1 MSCQPFLKK
10 YVYRYGRSFLC
21 EGGMMVKNYL
31 KIAWRNLRRYKLYS
45 LISIFGLAI
54 GMASC
59 ILIFLWVKDELSY
72 EDFHRNSESIFRIIK
87 EDSRT
92 SAKTSFTAPGI
103 ALGLKKDFSE
113 VVKAARFKI
122 LISPPNVLVNAN
134 DKKFLESK
142 IAFTDQDFLEMF
154 TVRFIEGDPKAALTS
169 PKSIVL
175 TRSMA
180 KKYFGDQDPIGKTFT
195 LENKYDLGVTGIVED
210 IPHNTHLRFDA
221 LVPFENIVDVM
232 PSYRGTLESYGF
244 HFYRTYIML
253 HEDVSMA
260 DFRKKAYNYYEK
272 VNPGDP
278 RRVVL
283 QPIEDVHLRSADI
296 KDYAQ
301 RSDIRYVYI
310 FMATGL
316 LILLMACINFINLT
330 TSQSGARAKEVG
342 MRKVLGARRGNIIRQ
357 FLSET
362 LLFSFFSLLAA
373 VCLVI
378 IFLPSYNSLTGK
390 PIIWNISQNVDT
402 LIGILLIAVTTGII
416 SGSFPSLVFSSFK
429 PIFVLKGGL
438 RPDRGKGIFRKILI
452 VKQFIIA
459 VGLMACTLIIYQQFR
474 YIQNKK
480 LGFDK
485 EHMVYVKLNG
495 KLKEKYEL
503 AKAEL
508 LKNSNIKNVAL
519 CSSIMTRG
527 TFQYSNLAWEGMPDD
542 RDIRA
547 GSVGYVSVD
556 PDFIETFG
564 MEIIQGRE
572 FRKGSEARP
581 FEELIINESTARMM
595 GLDSPIGVRAGIA
608 GPDFPGTIVGVVK
621 DYHFR
626 SLHSEIAPLVLCM
639 HPAAFS
645 YMYIKINPLHI
656 PSTIG
661 NIERILTSIE
671 PKFPVEYH
679 FLDEAFENLYMS
691 EAKMRRVFAYFT
703 ALGIIIACLGLFGL
717 VSYSAESRTKE
728 IGIRKVL
735 GASIPNIVQLISR
748 EFLTLVLV
756 ANFIALPAAYFFMTK
771 WLENFS
777 YRIGIEW
784 VTFLLSGSLVIV
796 ISLIT
801 ITFRSVR
808 AANANPADSL
818 RYE

>member
-1 MSCQPFLKK
+1 
-10 YVYRYGRSFLC
+10 
-21 EGGMMVKNYL
+21 MVKNYL
-31 KIAWRNLRRYKLYS
+31 KVAWRNLWRYKMYS
-45 LISIFGLAI
+45 FINIFGLAV

-72 EDFHRNSESIFRIIK
+72 EDFYKNSKNIYRIIK
-87 EDSRT
+87 EDSLT
-92 SAKTSFTAPGI
+92 SSKTSFTAPGVV
-103 ALGLKKDFSE
+103 LGLKKDFPE

-122 LISPPNVLVNAN
+122 LISPPNILVNAN
-134 DKKFLESK
+134 EKKFLESK

-154 TVRFIEGDPKAALTS
+154 TVSFIEGDLDTALTN

-180 KKYFGDQDPIGKTFT
+180 KKYFGDHDPMGKTFT
-195 LENKYDLGVTGIVED
+195 LENQYDFAVTGIVED

-221 LVPFENIVDVM
+221 LVPFENIADVM
-232 PSYRGTLESYGF
+232 PAYRGTLESIGF
-244 HFYRTYIML
+244 HFYRNYIML
-253 HEDVSMA
+253 REDVSIA
-260 DFRKKAYNYYEK
+260 DFRDKAYGFYERI
-272 VNPGDP
+272 NPEDTQ
-278 RRVVL
+278 RVLL
-283 QPIEDVHLRSADI
+283 QPIKDVHLHSAGI
-296 KDYAQ
+296 KDYTQ

-310 FMATGL
+310 FTAMGI

-330 TSQSGARAKEVG
+330 TSQSAVRAKEVG
-342 MRKVLGARRGNIIRQ
+342 MRKVLGAYRDNIIRQ

-362 LLFSFFSLLAA
+362 ILFSLFSLVIA
-373 VCLVI
+373 VCLI
-378 IFLPSYNSLTGK
+378 LLFLPSYNSLTGK
-390 PIIWNISQNVDT
+390 PIIWNLSQNADT
-402 LIGILLIAVTTGII
+402 IIAIFLIALTTGII

-429 PIFVLKGGL
+429 PILVLKGGL

-495 KLKEKYEL
+495 QLKEKYEL
-503 AKAEL
+503 ARTEL
-508 LKNSNIKNVAL
+508 LKNSNIKNVAF

-527 TFQYSNLAWEGMPDD
+527 TYHYSNLAWEGMPDN
-542 RDIRA
+542 RDVRA
-547 GSVGYVSVD
+547 ESVGYVSVD
-556 PDFIETFG
+556 QDFFETFG
-564 MEIIQGRE
+564 LEIIQGRK

-581 FEELIINESTARMM
+581 YEELIINESTARII
-595 GLDSPIGVRAGIA
+595 GANSPIGLRAGVS
-608 GPDFPGTIVGVVK
+608 GPDFPGTIIGVVR

-626 SLHSEIAPLVLCM
+626 SLHNEIAPLAICL
-639 HPAAFS
+639 HPAAYNF
-645 YMYIKINPLHI
+645 MYIKINPSNI
-656 PSTIG
+656 PTTIG
-661 NIERILTSIE
+661 NIERVLASIE
-671 PKFPVEYH
+671 PNFPVDYH
-679 FLDEAFENLYMS
+679 FLDEAFDNLYLS
-691 EAKMRRVFAYFT
+691 EAKMRRVFTYFT

-728 IGIRKVL
+728 IDIRKVL
-735 GASIPNIVQLISR
+735 GASILNIVRLISR

-756 ANFIALPAAYFFMTK
+756 ANFIALPAAYFFMSK

-777 YRIGIEW
+777 YRIEIKRDS
-784 VTFLLSGSLVIV
+784 FLVSGSLVIV
-796 ISLIT
+796 IALMT